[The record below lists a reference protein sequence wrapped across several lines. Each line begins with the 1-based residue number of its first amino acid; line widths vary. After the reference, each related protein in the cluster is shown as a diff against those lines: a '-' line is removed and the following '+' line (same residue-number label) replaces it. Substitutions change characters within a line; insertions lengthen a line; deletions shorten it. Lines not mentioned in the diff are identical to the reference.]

1 MKIYFIRHSDTFAT
15 EKGLIQG
22 SANGEQ
28 NFLSPA
34 GKKKLREKTI
44 PEIERIMRRN
54 RGKEIMVYSGD
65 QQRHYETL
73 IPILHMLSSEY
84 RYVSDVRHLV
94 LDDRLNG
101 RNYGKLEGEQEAE
114 LSRKKNIF
122 LRPAKAWSYIFA
134 QAGLDNMSKIE
145 KRSEY
150 EQKVFDMIYEIF
162 VSHKKNQVVFVVSD
176 SDFFKA
182 MQKCKDIARLCYFG
196 DEEIDISPKAN
207 GLRSTMKIETGE
219 VKPIIIEKPAY
230 VESRGKMMSTP
241 EKYATKKLIE
251 SGNFG
256 NIKA

>member
-54 RGKEIMVYSGD
+54 RGKEIMVYSGV
-65 QQRHYETL
+65 QQRHYDTL
-73 IPILHMLSSEY
+73 IPILNMLSSEFG
-84 RYVSDVRHLV
+84 YVSDVRHLV

-101 RNYGKLEGEQEAE
+101 RDYGKLEGEPEAE
-114 LSRKKNIF
+114 LRKKKNLIF
-122 LRPAKAWSYIFA
+122 KPSKTWSYLLA
-134 QAGLDNMSKIE
+134 QAGFANMARIE
-145 KRSEY
+145 KKSDY

-162 VSHKKNQVVFVVSD
+162 ASRKKNQVVFVVAG
-176 SDFFKA
+176 SDFFKT
-182 MQKCKDIARLCYFG
+182 MQRCKDIARLCYFG

-207 GLRSTMKIETGE
+207 GLRSTMKIGTGE
-219 VKPIIIEKPAY
+219 VKPIIIEKPVY
-230 VESRGKMMSTP
+230 VESRDRFMSTP
-241 EKYATKKLIE
+241 EKYATQKFIE
-251 SGNFG
+251 SGNLG
-256 NIKA
+256 YIKA